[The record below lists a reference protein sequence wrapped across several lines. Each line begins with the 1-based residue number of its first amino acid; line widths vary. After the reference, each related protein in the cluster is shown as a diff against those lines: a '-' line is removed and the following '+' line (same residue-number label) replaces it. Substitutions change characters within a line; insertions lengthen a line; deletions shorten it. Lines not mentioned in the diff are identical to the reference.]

1 MPERESVVQQ
11 ALGLLAGLRA
21 AQEKGWVNQFL
32 QEYGMS
38 SSEGMA
44 LLSLAEAFLRVPDP
58 ETADQLISDKI
69 GEGDWRAH
77 SGKSNSLL
85 VNSATWGL
93 LIGRAMVE
101 DEQGSTVLRRLI
113 NRTGEPFVRIGVGAA
128 MRLMGEVF
136 VMGRTIEEAIERM
149 RSPKNNGFK
158 ASFDM
163 LGEAAR
169 TFDDAEH
176 YYAAYREAIQ
186 AVGREGEARHSISVK
201 LSALHPRYEA
211 SQSFRCVPALSERL
225 EALAVEAAKR
235 TVALTVDAEESQRL
249 MLSLDIIEKVA
260 RGPKLSGWEGLGMAV
275 QASSK
280 RPRLV
285 CGGRTALAR
294 QPGYRASATFRC
306 GPAASGRLGAVAV
319 EAGERNG
326 ALSGDSEESQ
336 GLVVGLGINETG
348 ATRSKPSGLGGLG
361 KAGQAYLERARAVCG
376 WANALGRETG
386 KRMSIRLVK
395 GAYWDSEIKYTQE
408 RGESDYTPFTRKAA
422 TDVYYLA
429 CARA

>member
-1 MPERESVVQQ
+1 MVSRRSFMSPQNSPVTFPSADASLKDFRQRLSLDHRKAEPEVLSSLIARARLSIPERESVVQQ

-85 VNSATWGL
+85 VNSAAWGL

-101 DEQGSTVLRRLI
+101 DEKGSTVLRRLI

-186 AVGREGEARHSISVK
+186 AVGREGEAGHSISVK

-235 TVALTVDAEESQRL
+235 NVALTVDAEESQRL
-249 MLSLDIIEKVA
+249 MLS
-260 RGPKLSGWEGLGMAV
+260 R
-275 QASSK
+275 
-280 RPRLV
+280 
-285 CGGRTALAR
+285 
-294 QPGYRASATFRC
+294 
-306 GPAASGRLGAVAV
+306 
-319 EAGERNG
+319 
-326 ALSGDSEESQ
+326 SEEHTSELQ
-336 GLVVGLGINETG
+336 SLMRI
-348 ATRSKPSGLGGLG
+348 S
-361 KAGQAYLERARAVCG
+361 YAVFF
-376 WANALGRETG
+376 LKKK
-386 KRMSIRLVK
+386 KRLIHNN
-395 GAYWDSEIKYTQE
+395 YITTTYEHIY
-408 RGESDYTPFTRKAA
+408 
-422 TDVYYLA
+422 
-429 CARA
+429 